1 MAEDDVVDLTPVKT
15 PEQLLKEEV
24 GLYLKIV
31 REAQGKPLR
40 WVAQKLGCTSSFIS
54 QIEKGNA
61 SIPLDRV
68 LDFSLAYD
76 LPVPEFVRIVLV
88 AMHNDTYRALM
99 SILEND
105 PEMAHAA
112 DQCHSTNDA
121 KLRAKRRK
129 ILNPGLSSKSL
140 DRMREFILKN
150 QKPTYGE
157 PVAGD
162 S

>member
-1 MAEDDVVDLTPVKT
+1 MAEDDVVDLTPVKN

-31 REAQGKPLR
+31 RETQGKPLR

-112 DQCHSTNDA
+112 DQCHSTKDA

>member
-1 MAEDDVVDLTPVKT
+1 MAEDDDVDLTPVKT

-31 REAQGKPLR
+31 RDTQGKPLN
-40 WVAQKLGCTSSFIS
+40 WVAQKLGYSNSFIS
-54 QIEKGNA
+54 QIEKGRA
-61 SIPLDRV
+61 PIPLDRV

-76 LPVPEFVRIVLV
+76 LPIPEFVRIVLV
-88 AMHNDTYRALM
+88 TMHNDTYKALM

-112 DQCHSTNDA
+112 EQCHSTNDA

-129 ILNPGLSSKSL
+129 ALNPGLSSKSL

-150 QKPTYGE
+150 QKPAYE
-157 PVAGD
+157 KPVAGD
-162 S
+162 A

>member
-1 MAEDDVVDLTPVKT
+1 MPEDQIVDLTPVKT

-24 GLYLKIV
+24 GLYLNIV
-31 REAQGKPLR
+31 RDTQGKPLK
-40 WVAQKLGCTSSFIS
+40 WVAQKLGYSNSFIS

-61 SIPLDRV
+61 PIPLDRV

-88 AMHNDTYRALM
+88 TMHNDTYKALM

-112 DQCHSTNDA
+112 EQCHSTKDA
-121 KLRAKRRK
+121 NLRAKRRK

-140 DRMREFILKN
+140 DRMREFILEN
-150 QKPTYGE
+150 QKPTYGK

>member
-68 LDFSLAYD
+68 LNFSLAYD